1 VASVGFVAIIS
12 YVYLFRHNS
21 IQVVKVPSERVYFT
35 DMVQP
40 SILPITAEDNETEQ
54 LATCSGH
61 KTVFICGCFTPTSQ
75 AQYIFLYDAILEGTT
90 SRGTEIPVEG
100 LSSRMKEL
108 ELMDREGET
117 GYRVEFNVSMQ
128 REHLISVHYV

>member
-1 VASVGFVAIIS
+1 M
-12 YVYLFRHNS
+12 
-21 IQVVKVPSERVYFT
+21 KVPGESVYFT

-40 SILPITAEDNETEQ
+40 SVLPTTAEDNQ

-61 KTVFICGCFTPTSQ
+61 KTVFICGCFLPPSQ

-108 ELMDREGET
+108 ELMDGEGET

-128 REHLISVHYV
+128 REQLISNNLFTKQLC